1 MDVTGLLKAAGSG
14 DKEALEQL
22 APVVYEQ
29 LRSLAHRQMRKE
41 FGPRTISTTAL
52 VHEAYLKIVDTP
64 NFPSENRGHF
74 FAVAAQAMRHIMISE
89 ARRRGAQKRGSGVTH
104 FELDENR
111 VSIDEVSA
119 ELLSLDEALNR
130 LQAQNQR
137 LARVVE
143 CRFFAGLTVE
153 ETAEA
158 VSISPRTVKRDWRVA
173 RAWLHREMS
182 QPQLPAS
189 R

>member
-29 LRSLAHRQMRKE
+29 LRLLAHRQLRNE
-41 FGPRTISTTAL
+41 FGPRTLCTTAL

-64 NFPSENRGHF
+64 NFPTENRGHF
-74 FAVAAQAMRHIMISE
+74 FAVAARAMRHIMISE
-89 ARRRGAQKRGSGVTH
+89 ARRRGAQKRGSGVMH
-104 FELDENR
+104 FELDENQ

-119 ELLSLDEALNR
+119 EILSLDDALQR
-130 LQAQNQR
+130 LQQRNHR
-137 LARVVE
+137 LAQVVE
-143 CRFFAGLTVE
+143 CRFFAGLSVE

-158 VSISPRTVKRDWRVA
+158 VAISPRTVKRDWRVA
-173 RAWLHREMS
+173 RAWLYREMS
-182 QPQLPAS
+182 LPALPANP
-189 R
+189 

>member
-22 APVVYEQ
+22 APVVYDQ
-29 LRSLAHRQMRKE
+29 LRSLAHRQLRGE
-41 FGPRTISTTAL
+41 YGPRTLSTTAL
-52 VHEAYLKIVDTP
+52 VHEAYLKIIDTP

-74 FAVAAQAMRHIMISE
+74 FAVAARAMRHIMISE
-89 ARRRGAQKRGSGVTH
+89 ARRRGAQKRGSGATH

-119 ELLSLDEALNR
+119 ELLSLDEALDR
-130 LQAQNQR
+130 LQVKNQR

-158 VSISPRTVKRDWRVA
+158 VATSPRTVKRDWRVA
-173 RAWLHREMS
+173 RAWLYREMS
-182 QPQLPAS
+182 LPSPPANP
-189 R
+189 